1 MPTTVIGYVRVSS
14 EEQAASGLSLE
25 AQRERIRAYCV
36 ARGWELADI
45 VTDAGWSASTL
56 ERPGMELVRKLMA
69 EKLVDAVV
77 AVKLD
82 RLTRSV
88 RDLHELLSLSTDT
101 GVGLVSVTENM
112 DTTSA
117 AGRLMLNM
125 LAAMAEWER
134 EVIAE
139 RTVAALAVKKARG
152 ERVSRYAS
160 IGQEDGARGEHERA
174 ALELVHG
181 ILVAGGASLRAIAG
195 QLAEHGYRNRA
206 GKPYHASAV
215 ARMVERIMEAH
226 PELAE
231 RAPERAELDQRRER
245 IAAVLSGV
253 AA

>member
-1 MPTTVIGYVRVSS
+1 M
-14 EEQAASGLSLE
+14 E